1 MTEINYE
8 TAPFAVRAD
17 LTAAHTRAWHRLARP
32 GAWFTG
38 AERVAIAAEA
48 RNATA
53 CPLCRERKAAL
64 SPYAIDGEH
73 QSLGVL
79 GAPIVEVIHRVRT
92 DPGRLT
98 RRWFDSVR
106 ADGLSDGQYVEIIG
120 VLANIVAV
128 DTFARGI
135 GVEPLPLPEP
145 MDGAPTNYR
154 PAGAKPG
161 PAWVP
166 WIAPEDAGD
175 AEADLY
181 GGTTGAHIRRALS
194 LVPDEVRGFFDI
206 VETQYLPGAAMR
218 DFDREFRAIDH
229 AQIELIA
236 GRVSAL
242 NGCVY

>member
-1 MTEINYE
+1 MMEINHAA
-8 TAPFAVRAD
+8 APFAVRPD
-17 LTAAHTRAWHRLARP
+17 LTAAHDRAWRRLARA
-32 GAWFTG
+32 GTWLTG
-38 AERVAIAAEA
+38 AERVAVAAEV
-48 RNATA
+48 RNAPA

-73 QSLGVL
+73 QSLGAL
-79 GAPIVEVIHRVRT
+79 DAPTVEVIHRVRT

-98 RRWFDSVR
+98 RRWFDGVR
-106 ADGLSDGQYVEIIG
+106 ADGLSEGRYVEIIG
-120 VLANIVAV
+120 VLASVVAM

-135 GVEPLPLPEP
+135 GIAPPPLPAPV
-145 MDGAPTNYR
+145 DGAPTGYR

-166 WIAPEDAGD
+166 WIAPEDAGE

-194 LVPDEVRGFFDI
+194 LVPDEVRGFFDL
-206 VETQYLPGAAMR
+206 VEAQYLPGTAMR